1 MAPTMK
7 ERCRNCRF
15 SRPGQPVVIV
25 DNIPDR
31 SRICCLEPPED
42 GDRYPV
48 VDRDCWC
55 SHYQPRWSILQ
66 EEYARGHADGVADG
80 LILAAEGGEK

>member
-1 MAPTMK
+1 MK

-15 SRPGQPVVIV
+15 SLRGEAEITITG
-25 DNIPDR
+25 IPDR
-31 SRICCLEPPED
+31 TYICRLEPPED
-42 GDRYPV
+42 GYRYPV